1 MRCALRL
8 RCDQVGLAH
17 VGRTNETGPT
27 PSGPTRG
34 RPLRS
39 GRDRDLAFATAVV
52 EADAAGSVAGQY
64 YKTTLDNGVRI
75 VTGPMSGVRSAS
87 LIFYY
92 NIGSRFEPN
101 EIAGVSHFLEHMLF
115 KGTVKRPDPMTISE
129 QIESVGGMLNAATG
143 RESTSYW
150 CKVPSTH
157 FELAFDVLADML
169 RNSTFDA
176 TELDKERKVIFE
188 EIRSV
193 QDVPEDLV
201 HDLIDQL
208 VWGEDPVG
216 REIAGSEETV
226 ANIDRAKMMD
236 FWFRNYS
243 PERLIVAAG
252 GDIRHEDVVTL
263 SEKFFS
269 DLKPAETVDRYT
281 PVIVTQE
288 SKRVHVVNRE
298 TEQAH
303 LCVGFPALS
312 YHDERRYAQSTI
324 EAILSAGMSSR
335 LFQEIRER
343 RGLVYSVYGYFRGYE
358 DVGQGVIYAGTDIE
372 RVEETIEAVVGELQ
386 KLRDIPVP
394 AEELENSK
402 TLRKGRLL
410 MGLEDSRSVASW
422 VGSQEA
428 TYGRIRTPEE
438 VMELIEAVTVED
450 VQAVADEIL
459 REDRLSLT
467 VIGPYKNQDAFG
479 ELLTFR

>member
-1 MRCALRL
+1 MAS
-8 RCDQVGLAH
+8 
-17 VGRTNETGPT
+17 T
-27 PSGPTRG
+27 
-34 RPLRS
+34 
-39 GRDRDLAFATAVV
+39 ATAGGAS
-52 EADAAGSVAGQY
+52 EATGSPY
-64 YKTTLDNGVRI
+64 HKSTLANGVRV
-75 VTGPMSGVRSAS
+75 VTGPMTGVRSAS

-92 NIGSRFEPN
+92 NIGSRYEP
-101 EIAGVSHFLEHMLF
+101 EPIAGVSHFLEHMLF
-115 KGTVKRPDPMTISE
+115 KGTERRPDPMTISE
-129 QIESVGGMLNAATG
+129 EIESVGGMLNAATG

-193 QDVPEDLV
+193 QDIPEDLV

-208 VWGEDPVG
+208 IWGLDPVG

-226 ANIDRAKMMD
+226 ANIDRDAMVS
-236 FWFRNYS
+236 FWQRNYS
-243 PERLIVAAG
+243 PDRLIVAAG
-252 GDIRHEDVVTL
+252 GDIQHEAVVELT
-263 SEKFFS
+263 ERFFG
-269 DLKPAETVDRYT
+269 DLTATGEVDRYT
-281 PVIVTQE
+281 PVTVSQDAQ
-288 SKRVHVVNRE
+288 RVQVINRE

-312 YHDERRYAQSTI
+312 YHDPRRFAQSTI

-335 LFQEIRER
+335 LFQEIREK

-358 DVGQGVIYAGTDIE
+358 DVGQGVVYAGTDIE
-372 RVEETIEAVVGELQ
+372 RVEETIEAIIGELQ
-386 KLRDIPVP
+386 KIRDIPVP

-422 VGSQEA
+422 IGSQEA
-428 TYGRIRTPEE
+428 TYGEIKSPED
-438 VMELIEAVTVED
+438 VMELIDAVTIED
-450 VQAVADEIL
+450 VQEVAAEIL
-459 REDRLSLT
+459 RSDRLNLT
-467 VIGPYKNQDAFG
+467 LIGPYNNDEAFAD
-479 ELLTFR
+479 LLAFR